1 MSSLLIENYMFKNI
15 MVAQVSLLFLKMLN
29 FNKKSLKKL
38 YRVNKVVQS
47 FSITAKLIYTM
58 EN

>member
-1 MSSLLIENYMFKNI
+1 